1 MNLHEYQAR
10 EILSRYGI
18 AVPRGTAAA
27 SPEEAAEAA
36 REVGGSAWVLKAQ
49 IHAGGR
55 GKAGGVRLCRSVE
68 EVSAE
73 AARMLASRLATVQT
87 GPEGLP
93 VRKVLVVE
101 AVGVASEYYAGV
113 VLDRSA
119 RAPVAVA
126 CAAGGVE
133 IEDVAARSPEA
144 IVREPFSAVRGLE
157 PYRARWLAKRLG
169 VPQALLGAFSS
180 FFTTLARAFLETDA
194 SLAEVNP
201 LAVTAD
207 GRLLPL
213 DTKWVLDDNALF
225 RHPELAS
232 YRDPSEED
240 PTEVRAAR
248 FDLSYVRLDGNV
260 GCLVNGAGLAMAT
273 LDLVRAFGGLPA
285 NFLDVGGGASAE
297 KVAEAFRIILE
308 DPRVEAILVN
318 IFGGIMKCDVIAT
331 GILAALKGVPLN
343 VPLVVRL
350 EGTNV
355 SEGREMLR
363 NSGLPVTLADGLS
376 DAARKA
382 VALAGGTPA

>member
-10 EILSRYGI
+10 EILSRFGI

-119 RAPVAVA
+119 RAPVAIA

-201 LAVTAD
+201 LAVSAD

-213 DTKWVLDDNALF
+213 DAKWVLDDNALF